1 MQGTYSENLNSTSVR
16 HFYSQDKTCVLE
28 KFNNTLR
35 AKSDK
40 PNIQVKNYMSSKDR
54 ANLN

>member
-1 MQGTYSENLNSTSVR
+1 MQGTYNENLNSTLIR
-16 HFYSQDKTCVLE
+16 HFYSKDKTCVLE
-28 KFNNTLR
+28 KFNNPLW

-40 PNIQVKNYMSSKDR
+40 PNIQVKNYMSSKER